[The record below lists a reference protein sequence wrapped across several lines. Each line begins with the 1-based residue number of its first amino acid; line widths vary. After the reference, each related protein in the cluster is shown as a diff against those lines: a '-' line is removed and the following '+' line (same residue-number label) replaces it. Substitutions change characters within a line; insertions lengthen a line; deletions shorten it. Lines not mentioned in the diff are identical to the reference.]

1 VWARPGRAHI
11 DVQKRAGL
19 SMAGGSEKITTG
31 EYISHHLQNLTFG
44 QHPDGTWGFAHS
56 AAEAQAMGFWA
67 FHVDTL
73 FWALL
78 LGLIFYGL
86 FRNVARKANSG
97 VPTRFQAAI
106 ESIVEFVDTSV
117 RESFHGTSRLIAPLA
132 LTLFVWI
139 FLMNFMDL
147 VPVDWLPWVA
157 SKAGISHQKVVPTTD
172 VNATLGMAITVFVL
186 IIVFSIRFKGVGGFI
201 SELVMN
207 PLNPKDL
214 GMPKIFWPFVMAF
227 NFILE
232 LVSLLAKPVS
242 LGLRLFG
249 NLYAGELIFILIA
262 LIFTAGSAWFA
273 AGLSSIFGEHIPAWF
288 WISASVAIAATL
300 WLNLKDK
307 LSTKATLWLLLAE
320 MLLVGGLA
328 FLGGQLMHFGWAV
341 FHLLVITLQAFI
353 FMMLTIVYLSM
364 ASEHH

>member
-1 VWARPGRAHI
+1 MA
-11 DVQKRAGL
+11 
-19 SMAGGSEKITTG
+19 AGGSENVTHG
-31 EYISHHLQNLTFG
+31 DYIQHHLQNLTFG
-44 QHPDGTWGFAHS
+44 RLPDGSWGLAHS

-78 LGLIFYGL
+78 LGFTFFFL
-86 FRNVARKANSG
+86 FRRVARQANAG

-106 ESIVEFVDTSV
+106 EAIVEFVDSSV
-117 RESFHGTSRLIAPLA
+117 RDAFHGTSRLIAPLA

-139 FLMNFMDL
+139 FFMNFMDL
-147 VPVDWLPWVA
+147 IPVDWLPWLA
-157 SKAGISHQKVVPTTD
+157 TSAGVHYQKVVPTTD

-186 IIVFSIRFKGVGGFI
+186 IIVYSIRFKGLGGFLG
-201 SELVMN
+201 ELVMN
-207 PLNPKDL
+207 PLNPRDL
-214 GMPKIFWPFVMAF
+214 GMPKVFWPLVMAF
-227 NFILE
+227 NFVLE

-262 LIFTAGSAWFA
+262 LVFTAGSAWFA
-273 AGLSSIFGEHIPAWF
+273 AGLSSLFGEHVPAWF
-288 WISASVAIAATL
+288 WIAATVAVAATL
-300 WLNLKDK
+300 WLNLKGR
-307 LSTKATLWLLLAE
+307 LSNGRTWLLLFAE
-320 MLLVGGLA
+320 VFVVGGLA

-341 FHLLVITLQAFI
+341 FHILVITLQAFI

>member
-1 VWARPGRAHI
+1 
-11 DVQKRAGL
+11 
-19 SMAGGSEKITTG
+19 MAGGSETITPS

-44 QHPDGTWGFAHS
+44 KHPEHGWSFAHS
-56 AAEAQAMGFWA
+56 AADAQAMGFWA
-67 FHVDTL
+67 FHVDTM
-73 FWALL
+73 FWALF
-78 LGLIFYGL
+78 LGLVFYVL
-86 FRNVARKANSG
+86 FRKVAKAANSG
-97 VPTRFQAAI
+97 VPTRFQSAI
-106 ESIVEFVDTSV
+106 EAIVEFVDESV
-117 RESFHGTSRLIAPLA
+117 RDSFHGTSRLIAPLA
-132 LTLFVWI
+132 LTLFVWS
-139 FLMNFMDL
+139 FFMNFMDL
-147 VPVDWLPWVA
+147 IPVDWLPWVA
-157 SKAGISHQKVVPTTD
+157 SQAGISHQKVVPTTD
-172 VNATLGMAITVFVL
+172 VNATMGMAITVFVL
-186 IIVFSIRFKGVGGFI
+186 IIIYSIRFKGVGGFV

-207 PLNPKDL
+207 PLNPKEL

-262 LIFTAGSAWFA
+262 LIFASGSAWFA
-273 AGLSSIFGEHIPAWF
+273 AGLSSIFGDHIPAWF
-288 WISASVAIAATL
+288 WVAASLAIVATL

-320 MLLVGGLA
+320 MLLIGGLA
-328 FLGGQLMHFGWAV
+328 FLGGQLMHFGWAA